1 MIFKRDL
8 LAGLDELT
16 CQVLEQGRRIKD
28 LEEEVKRLK
37 KKSCE
42 CKKDKLEEA
51 IRSVTRQTI
60 SYDVDNKPKRRGR
73 PVGSKNK
80 KQPRD
85 KSGKFVKK

>member
-16 CQVLEQGRRIKD
+16 YQVLEQGRRIKD

-60 SYDVDNKPKRRGR
+60 SYNVDSKPKRRGR

-85 KSGKFVKK
+85 KSGKFVKE

>member
-8 LAGLDELT
+8 LEGLDELT
-16 CQVLEQGRRIKD
+16 YQVFEQGKMIRA

-42 CKKDKLEEA
+42 RKKDKLEDA
-51 IRSVTRQTI
+51 IKSVTE
-60 SYDVDNKPKRRGR
+60 PKRRGR

-80 KQPRD
+80 KQKRD
-85 KSGKFVKK
+85 KSGKFVKE

>member
-60 SYDVDNKPKRRGR
+60 SYNVDNEPKRRGH

-80 KQPRD
+80 KQKKNEPG
-85 KSGKFVKK
+85 KSVKK

>member
-8 LAGLDELT
+8 LAGLNELT
-16 CQVLEQGRRIKD
+16 HQVLEQGRLIKD

-51 IRSVTRQTI
+51 IRSVTRQAI
-60 SYDVDNKPKRRGR
+60 SYNVDNEPKRRGR

-80 KQPRD
+80 ST
-85 KSGKFVKK
+85 KSVKK

>member
-28 LEEEVKRLK
+28 LEEEVKKLK
-37 KKSCE
+37 RKSCE
-42 CKKDKLEEA
+42 CEKDKLEEA
-51 IRSVTRQTI
+51 IRSVKRQAI

>member
-16 CQVLEQGRRIKD
+16 YQVLEQGRRIKD
-28 LEEEVKRLK
+28 LEEEVERLK

-60 SYDVDNKPKRRGR
+60 SYDVDNEPKRRGR
-73 PVGSKNK
+73 PAGSKNK
-80 KQPRD
+80 KQKRD
-85 KSGKFVKK
+85 KSGKFVKE

>member
-16 CQVLEQGRRIKD
+16 YQVLEQGRRIKD

-37 KKSCE
+37 RKSCE
-42 CKKDKLEEA
+42 CKKDRLEEA
-51 IRSVTRQTI
+51 VKSV
-60 SYDVDNKPKRRGR
+60 SEPKRRGR

-80 KQPRD
+80 NQLRD

>member
-16 CQVLEQGRRIKD
+16 YQVLEQGRLIKG

-42 CKKDKLEEA
+42 CKKNRLEDA
-51 IRSVTRQTI
+51 IKSVAE
-60 SYDVDNKPKRRGR
+60 PKRRGR
-73 PVGSKNK
+73 PLGSKNK
-80 KQPRD
+80 KQKKD
-85 KSGKFVKK
+85 KSGKSVKE

>member
-16 CQVLEQGRRIKD
+16 YQVLEQGRRIKD
-28 LEEEVKRLK
+28 LEEEVERLK

-80 KQPRD
+80 KQ
-85 KSGKFVKK
+85 KKNESGKSVKK

>member
-28 LEEEVKRLK
+28 LEEEVKRLE

-51 IRSVTRQTI
+51 IRSVKRQAI
-60 SYDVDNKPKRRGR
+60 SYNVDSEPKRRGR
-73 PVGSKNK
+73 PAGSKNK
-80 KQPRD
+80 KQKRD
-85 KSGKFVKK
+85 KSGKFVKE

>member
-16 CQVLEQGRRIKD
+16 YQVLEQGRRIKD

-37 KKSCE
+37 RKSCE

-51 IRSVTRQTI
+51 IKAVTE
-60 SYDVDNKPKRRGR
+60 PKRRGR

-80 KQPRD
+80 KQKRD
-85 KSGKFVKK
+85 KSGKFVKE

>member
-16 CQVLEQGRRIKD
+16 YQVLEQGRRIKD

-37 KKSCE
+37 RKSCE

-51 IRSVTRQTI
+51 IKAVKRQAI

-85 KSGKFVKK
+85 ESGKFVKK

>member
-80 KQPRD
+80 KQKKNEPA
-85 KSGKFVKK
+85 KSVKK

>member
-16 CQVLEQGRRIKD
+16 YQVLEQGRRIKD

-37 KKSCE
+37 RKSYE
-42 CKKDKLEEA
+42 CKKDRLEKA
-51 IRSVTRQTI
+51 IESVTE
-60 SYDVDNKPKRRGR
+60 PKRRGR

-80 KQPRD
+80 KQKKNEPG
-85 KSGKFVKK
+85 KSVKK